1 MLSNEQMIKA
11 LEDFDLSSLVPKPRK
26 TFTERLA
33 MLALKGALYG
43 YLIVTVFALGMFTT
57 IYSDG
62 ILFEID
68 GIVSYW
74 FDFGGELNND
84 L

>member
-11 LEDFDLSSLVPKPRK
+11 LEEFDISHICKPRK

>member
-11 LEDFDLSSLVPKPRK
+11 LEDFDISNICKPRK

-43 YLIVTVFALGMFTT
+43 YLILTVFAIGMFTT

-74 FDFGGELNND
+74 IDFGGELTND
-84 L
+84 I